1 MTKKIIFLFIV
12 VSLFF
17 SFTRLVYSACNNG
30 KCDSIEEYPK
40 YIEELVSKKNE
51 LSSAKNTLSNQLKLL
66 DSQYQLTLLKINQTE
81 ASINTL
87 ETEISKLTIEI
98 EKLEIQI
105 NNLSE
110 IYINQTIQN
119 YKLQKR
125 IPPFAFLFTSTLNSF
140 LKQHRYVST
149 LQTNSQDYLINME
162 TVRTNYDNQKKAKEK
177 KQAELEILKKTLAS
191 QKLSLDRQ
199 KNAKSKLLET
209 TKNDEKEYEKLLLE
223 ARSEYEAIN
232 SILAGN
238 GVETKVKS
246 VKKGERIADII
257 HGSSCSSSGTHL
269 HFMVVKNNSVQN
281 PFNYLKSIDYIN
293 NSNGDLFN
301 PTGGWEWP
309 MSPQIRFNQGYGDTW
324 SIKNTWVGRIYRF
337 HNGID
342 ISGSSTT
349 VTTPI
354 DGELYRGSYYIKSG
368 NCNLRYVKVVGQDGI
383 HTLNLHV
390 NY

>member
-1 MTKKIIFLFIV
+1 MIIKFVL
-12 VSLFF
+12 SLLFF
-17 SFTRLVYSACNNG
+17 SFFLSSKSLIYGLCSEG

-40 YIEELVSKKNE
+40 YINE
-51 LSSAKNTLSNQLKLL
+51 LTNKRNDLSKSKNTLSNQLKLL
-66 DSQYQLTLLKINQTE
+66 DSQYQLTLLKIYQTE
-81 ASINTL
+81 YSIRSL
-87 ETEISKLTIEI
+87 EKEISNLNIEI
-98 EKLEIQI
+98 DKLEIEI
-105 NNLSE
+105 NKLSE

-119 YKLQKR
+119 YKLQKK
-125 IPPFAFLFTSTLNSF
+125 IPPFAFLLSTDLNSF
-140 LKQHRYVST
+140 LEHYRYVSS
-149 LQTNSQDYLINME
+149 LQVNSQTNLINME
-162 TVRTNYDNQKKAKEK
+162 TIRTNFDNQKIAKQK
-177 KQAELEILKKTLAS
+177 KQDELESLKKTLAS
-191 QKLSLDRQ
+191 QKNNLDSQ
-199 KNAKSKLLET
+199 KNAKSKLLEI
-209 TKNDEKEYEKLLLE
+209 TKNDEKVYEKLLSN
-223 ARSEYEAIN
+223 AKSEYEAIN

-257 HGSSCSSSGTHL
+257 TGSSCSSSGTHL

-281 PFNYLKSIDYIN
+281 PFNYLKQTDFFN
-293 NSNGDLFN
+293 NSGGDSFN
-301 PTGGWEWP
+301 PSGNWDWP
-309 MSPQIRFNQGYGDTW
+309 MSPQIKFNQGFGDTW
-324 SIKNTWVGRIYRF
+324 SIKHTWVSKIYSF

-368 NCNLRYVKVVGQDGI
+368 NCNLRYVKVVGEDGV